1 MGSQG
6 PVNWYATALKVMS
19 SNPVRGITELLFRWC
34 TLGDEYNDK
43 VPFWLV
49 SGVGGRRRC
58 WYRAQPRPVLFVVV
72 VVVVVDE
79 LSLIVAGPGTRN
91 TVQLGLFRP
100 RGVVAYTNAESGVRK
115 LLEA

>member
-1 MGSQG
+1 MNFLLVHPCRRIQRQS
-6 PVNWYATALKVMS
+6 PVLV
-19 SNPVRGITELLFRWC
+19 
-34 TLGDEYNDK
+34 
-43 VPFWLV
+43 LV